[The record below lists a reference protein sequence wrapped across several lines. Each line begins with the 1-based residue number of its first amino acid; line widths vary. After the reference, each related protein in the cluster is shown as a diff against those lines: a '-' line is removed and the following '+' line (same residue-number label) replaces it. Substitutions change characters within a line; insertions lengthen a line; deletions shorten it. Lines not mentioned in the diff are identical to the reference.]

1 MTTELG
7 LMGIVTLLTL
17 AASGGALYVSMKVSG
32 TLANFKNELLK
43 ELDERYVR
51 QHEYS
56 QMEAM
61 RKELETNYRSATK
74 GQIEGIEV
82 EVRRDKDDLTIALKG
97 ILAAISA
104 FREDSPRRGGR
115 S

>member
-7 LMGIVTLLTL
+7 LMGIVTLITL

-32 TLANFKNELLK
+32 TLATFKNDLLK
-43 ELDERYVR
+43 ELDDRYVR

-56 QMEAM
+56 QMESM
-61 RKELETNYRSATK
+61 RKELENNYRMNTK
-74 GQIEGIEV
+74 SQLEGLEV
-82 EVRRDKDDLTIALKG
+82 EVRKEKDDLIIALKN
-97 ILAAISA
+97 ISIALNAI
-104 FREDSPRRGGR
+104 RNDSPRRGGR